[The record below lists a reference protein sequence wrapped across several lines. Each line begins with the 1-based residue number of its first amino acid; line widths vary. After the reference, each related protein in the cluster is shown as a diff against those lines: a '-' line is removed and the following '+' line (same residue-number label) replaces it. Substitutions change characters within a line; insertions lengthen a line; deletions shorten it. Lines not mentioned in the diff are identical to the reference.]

1 MSSLKNDPTHTP
13 FTSDEAERH
22 RKAQKPARELVPSEP
37 GLVDPT
43 KAFSQLM
50 AAPDTDGP
58 NLAEP
63 DLGYQAR
70 EAFRQAELEKLL
82 GRGINDG
89 YKVVVDTRKHGTTA
103 PSDKTIE
110 QPKRIVELTDQV
122 GGGPRVSTVERMAE
136 LGLAPRERH
145 HEAVFSDE
153 EMAVEPGEIDFLQ
166 TPTGKLVMPAV
177 ASEAETTFFA
187 AHAAEDTRQ
196 KTERELLAAPP
207 VRIDVESAV
216 DTDEA
221 LKAKLRTTVTADAPV
236 ADAPAEEYADEAE
249 SLKASLQRASR

>member
-22 RKAQKPARELVPSEP
+22 RKAQKPARELVPNDAKQQNP
-37 GLVDPT
+37 DG
-43 KAFSQLM
+43 AFAQLM
-50 AAPDTDGP
+50 ASPDTDGP

-122 GGGPRVSTVERMAE
+122 GGGPRVSTVEQMAK

-177 ASEAETTFFA
+177 AGSIEAKFFA
-187 AHAAEDTRQ
+187 EHAAEDARQ
-196 KTERELLAAPP
+196 KAERELLAAPP
-207 VRIDVESAV
+207 VRIDVEGAH
-216 DTDEA
+216 DADEA
-221 LKAKLRTTVTADAPV
+221 LKAKLRAPGEV
-236 ADAPAEEYADEAE
+236 GDAPAEEYADEAE
-249 SLKASLQRASR
+249 SLKAQLQRASR